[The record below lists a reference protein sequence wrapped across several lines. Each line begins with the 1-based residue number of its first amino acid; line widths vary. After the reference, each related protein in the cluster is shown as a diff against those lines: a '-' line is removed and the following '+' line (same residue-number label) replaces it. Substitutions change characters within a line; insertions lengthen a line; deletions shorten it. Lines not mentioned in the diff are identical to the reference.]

1 MVKNFHY
8 LFNKGNL
15 IPLGTS
21 NINIIIMFTISFKS
35 MYVYFRIGTRVEFQ
49 PQIGS
54 KKNHWLYTKEY
65 KRGFL
70 KIQFSHKNQGPL
82 GWGS

>member
-1 MVKNFHY
+1 MVKNCHY

-15 IPLGTS
+15 TPLGTS

-54 KKNHWLYTKEY
+54 KKTLAIYQ
-65 KRGFL
+65 RV
-70 KIQFSHKNQGPL
+70 
-82 GWGS
+82 